1 MNHCKLIITSLSILS
16 FAATASSQE
25 ATPEAVFETRL
36 KPIFNSPDPSSCIQ
50 CHLAAVDLKNYILPT
65 SRETFI
71 SLRDQG
77 LVNTQHPD
85 ESKILHL
92 ISMGDSDPDILSQR
106 IHAKNRK
113 REYDAFSHWIKACC
127 QNEDL
132 LAAKPL
138 EINKKAGPVLSNAV
152 IRHARTDRVLDS
164 FIRNVWSQRM
174 RCFPCHT
181 PAELDSGNPMHKK
194 PIQRHRDIV
203 RQYGARMNIF
213 KKTPLETMRGLIAS
227 SRIKGNKQEI
237 RNGDLPLIN
246 LEEPALSLLVEKPT
260 AKLPAKKPDG
270 GISEPSSSTPVSH
283 MGGVRCTREISRTKL
298 GCTGSRITPHL
309 YMDAMNLMKSCRQT
323 TGIRRSTSYV
333 SRAFQSHGQI

>member
-1 MNHCKLIITSLSILS
+1 MQGARSDRTDLLPNKLLILKRELFLRPSLMISCKSVTLPYTEPQRTGNEEEGLFMNHCKLIITSLSILS

-194 PIQRHRDIV
+194 PI
-203 RQYGARMNIF
+203 
-213 KKTPLETMRGLIAS
+213 
-227 SRIKGNKQEI
+227 
-237 RNGDLPLIN
+237 
-246 LEEPALSLLVEKPT
+246 PT
-260 AKLPAKKPDG
+260 AP
-270 GISEPSSSTPVSH
+270 
-283 MGGVRCTREISRTKL
+283 
-298 GCTGSRITPHL
+298 
-309 YMDAMNLMKSCRQT
+309 
-323 TGIRRSTSYV
+323 
-333 SRAFQSHGQI
+333 